1 MTPSKR
7 SFLRLAAAQCCAL
20 ALVACGGGDD
30 TPAAGAGGGGGGAGV
45 VGGSL
50 TITGTSNLPDA
61 ATAYTP
67 DAGVPAGS
75 STATVRNN
83 LLNVAVNSLV
93 NGSTARFLSAPLAG
107 TAPPA
112 VGSTYN
118 IVVDG
123 NSNGSPLTLI
133 VSQVLTGRNYAFA
146 SESGTVKITALSA
159 TSADL
164 LFTDV
169 TLHAET
175 TADNNSA
182 TGKVIL
188 NGTITVKRL

>member
-1 MTPSKR
+1 MTLSKR
-7 SFLRLAAAQCCAL
+7 SFLRLAAAQGCAL
-20 ALVACGGGDD
+20 ALVACGGDD
-30 TPAAGAGGGGGGAGV
+30 TPAAGAGAGAGGV
-45 VGGSL
+45 IGGSL
-50 TITGTSNLPDA
+50 TLTGTSNLPDA
-61 ATAYTP
+61 ATAFTP

-75 STATVRNN
+75 SSATVRNN
-83 LLNVAVNSLV
+83 LLNVAVSSLV
-93 NGSTARFLSAPLAG
+93 NGSTLRVLSAPLSG

-133 VSQVLTGRNYAFA
+133 VSQVLTSRNYAFA
-146 SESGTVKITALSA
+146 SESGVVKITALSA

-164 LFTDV
+164 LFTNV
-169 TLHAET
+169 TLHADT
-175 TADNNSA
+175 TASNNSA
-182 TGKVIL
+182 TGNVIL